1 MSARPFDNAFRW
13 LISSKSRIGEHHMV
27 DLSAHAGHGECS
39 CEDFQITRLKR
50 IKSMEPRSMRTRCKH
65 IQEAREAFAVWIV
78 DVIHGK
84 RVLPAT
90 PDLLHRVLNIAHEEY
105 SSAKRPDKSLT
116 P

>member
-1 MSARPFDNAFRW
+1 MSARIFDNPFRW

-27 DLSAHAGHGECS
+27 DISAHAGHGECS
-39 CEDFQITRLKR
+39 CEDFQITKMKR

-65 IQEAREAFAVWIV
+65 IQEAREAFAVWLV
-78 DVIHGK
+78 DVSQGK
-84 RVLPAT
+84 RVAQST
-90 PDLLHRVLNIAHEEY
+90 PDLIHKVLTIAHSEF